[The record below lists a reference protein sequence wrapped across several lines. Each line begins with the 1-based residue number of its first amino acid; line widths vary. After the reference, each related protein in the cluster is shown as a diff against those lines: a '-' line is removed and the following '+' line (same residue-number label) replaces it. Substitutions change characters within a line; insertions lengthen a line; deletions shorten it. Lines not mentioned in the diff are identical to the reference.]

1 MQFEVRLHFLTW
13 TKKKKQHIG
22 MVWIFLDLK
31 LSMCPNDMHT
41 FWLLITLRNM
51 LKDLVSQLQGK
62 QQLCINL
69 LYESLVVQC
78 KNTTQPNGSFWCHVI
93 NIKGAVLLLIFMNK
107 FVLVLYL
114 SFSFRYISDS
124 IKAAAEPQG

>member
-1 MQFEVRLHFLTW
+1 
-13 TKKKKQHIG
+13 

-78 KNTTQPNGSFWCHVI
+78 ENTTQPNGSFWCHVI